1 MKYPLKFIK
10 RIACCLLAVAIV
22 LNLIWNSITCL
33 NVDPACDYITSHA
46 LEESH
51 GRAAWHVLGALN
63 AGGKDMILVPAW
75 AYKYYLYISDFDYVE
90 DYMNY
95 VPEKGDIV
103 VFPMTWKHPLG
114 HIAFWNG
121 KQWVSDYKQKSIYID
136 KDYKGV
142 EYIVYRNVFK

>member
-1 MKYPLKFIK
+1 MKKSRKIIK
-10 RIACCLLAVAIV
+10 RIAYCFLAIAIL

-90 DYMNY
+90 DYTHY

-103 VFPMTWKHPLG
+103 VFPMTWKHP
-114 HIAFWNG
+114 
-121 KQWVSDYKQKSIYID
+121 
-136 KDYKGV
+136 
-142 EYIVYRNVFK
+142 